1 MDYPIGENEVSRV
14 AALRALQIV
23 GTPPTAAF
31 DAIAQLAAETFGC
44 PIAFISLLEEN
55 EQWFKAECGLGHR
68 STSRDIAFCNYTIL
82 GTEAFVVEDAL
93 DDARFSTNP
102 LVTGPPHVRF
112 YAGIP
117 ITTDSGYPIGALC
130 VNDTRPRQF
139 SQADIARLRKF
150 GKIAEG
156 LVAAHDQAVRA
167 AAAAH
172 EVAEKA
178 QLLWKKNRLLQQVE
192 RIGKVGGWE
201 LDIESNEVEWSDE
214 VARIHELPIG
224 KQYQLEE
231 ALSYYPEPWRSLV
244 SDNVERTKVTGKPY
258 DFESQFV
265 TPLGHKKWVRAAGDC
280 EHRDGKPVR
289 LFGMFQDVTLEKQAS
304 ERLWQAANFDD
315 LTGLP
320 NRRHFN
326 RAIGSA
332 IEQAGASGTAV
343 TLIMLDLDN
352 FKEVNDTRGHAV
364 GDKIL
369 AEIGRRLKSLTPHAG
384 IVARLGGDEFALL
397 ATGNISDKDIL
408 EMGKR
413 ILADLKPSIHI
424 GSTHIYI
431 GGTLGA
437 ARFPANASNASD
449 LLRKADL
456 ALYAAKETCRGSL
469 RLYSHELDTL
479 FERHARAIDMVRGA
493 LAKGR
498 LVPFYQPK
506 VRLYDR
512 SLCGFEA
519 LARVV
524 TGDGSIVT
532 PSAFAAALDD
542 RVMAR
547 RIGKKM
553 LHAVT
558 AHIAS
563 WRDAGL
569 EPHSVSLNVG
579 EADFTDGKLAHRVL
593 QRLDE
598 LGLPHSCLT
607 IEVTE
612 SVFLGNGAILARE
625 ALQALDHQGVKIEL
639 DDFGTGYASLTHLRA
654 YPVSRLKI
662 DRSFIESLAPDADSR
677 VIVQAVIDL
686 AHNLNCEIVAEGV
699 ETANQADIL
708 RKMGCDAAQ
717 GYLFGHPVSSKQTGE
732 FLMLEATRQQE
743 RLRAMARHSSKEI
756 SGSSNKLTSKRM
768 S

>member
-1 MDYPIGENEVSRV
+1 MDYPIGENEVLRV
-14 AALRALQIV
+14 AALHALEIV
-23 GTPPTAAF
+23 DTPPTAAF
-31 DAIAQLAAETFGC
+31 DSIAQLAAETFGC
-44 PIAFISLLEEN
+44 PIAFVSLLDDD
-55 EQWFKAECGLGHR
+55 EQWFKSECGLNR
-68 STSRDIAFCNYTIL
+68 QSTSRDIAFCNYTIL

-93 DDARFSTNP
+93 KDARFSTNP
-102 LVTGPPHVRF
+102 LVTGPPGVRF
-112 YAGIP
+112 YAGVP
-117 ITTDSGYPIGALC
+117 ITTATGYRIGALC
-130 VNDTRPRQF
+130 VNDTRPRLF
-139 SQADIARLRKF
+139 SEADIGRLRKF
-150 GKIAEG
+150 GRIAEG
-156 LVAAHDQAVRA
+156 LVAAHEQAVRA
-167 AAAAH
+167 AAAAR
-172 EVAEKA
+172 ELAEKA

-224 KQYQLEE
+224 RQYKLEE

-244 SDNVERTKVTGKPY
+244 SDNVERTKSTGKPY

-280 EHRDGKPVR
+280 EHQDGKPVR
-289 LFGMFQDVTLEKQAS
+289 LFGMFQDVTLEKEAS

-315 LTGLP
+315 LTCLP

-326 RAIGSA
+326 KALGSA
-332 IEQAGASGTAV
+332 IEQAASSGSAV
-343 TLIMLDLDN
+343 TLVMLDLDN

-369 AEIGRRLKSLTPHAG
+369 TEIGRRLSRIAPHAG

-397 ATGNISDKDIL
+397 STGNLSDKDVL
-408 EMGKR
+408 EVGNQ
-413 ILADLKPSIHI
+413 ILADLKPSVHV

-437 ARFPANASNASD
+437 ARFPADASNAAE

-469 RLYSHELDTL
+469 RLYSPELDTL
-479 FERHARAIDMVRGA
+479 FERHSRAIDMVRGA
-493 LAKGR
+493 LVRGR

-506 VRLYDR
+506 VRLHDG

-519 LARVV
+519 LARVLAD
-524 TGDGSIVT
+524 DGSIVT

-579 EADFTDGKLAHRVL
+579 EADFADGRLAHRVL
-593 QRLDE
+593 RRLDE
-598 LGLPHSCLT
+598 VTLPHSCLT

-612 SVFLGNGAILARE
+612 SVFLGDGATLARE
-625 ALQALDHQGVKIEL
+625 ALQELDQQGVKIEL

-662 DRSFIESLAPDADSR
+662 DRSFIETLGPDADSR

-686 AHNLNCEIVAEGV
+686 AHNLNCEVVAEGV
-699 ETANQADIL
+699 ETTIQADIL
-708 RKMGCDAAQ
+708 RQMGCDAAQ
-717 GYLFGHPVSSKQTGE
+717 GYLFGHPASSKQTGD

-743 RLRAMARHSSKEI
+743 HLRTLARQSGAEDI
-756 SGSSNKLTSKRM
+756 SIRKLTSKRM

>member
-1 MDYPIGENEVSRV
+1 MDYPIGENEASRI
-14 AALRALQIV
+14 AALRALGIV

-44 PIAFISLLEEN
+44 PIAFISLLDEN
-55 EQWFKAECGLGHR
+55 EQWFKAECGLGNQ

-82 GTEAFVVEDAL
+82 GTQAFVVEDAL
-93 DDARFSTNP
+93 SDARFSTNP
-102 LVTGPPHVRF
+102 LVTGPPGVRF
-112 YAGIP
+112 YAGVP
-117 ITTDSGYPIGALC
+117 ISTDSGYRIGALC
-130 VNDTRPRQF
+130 VNDTRPRRF
-139 SQADIARLRKF
+139 SVADIARLHKF

-201 LDIESNEVEWSDE
+201 LDIESNKVEWSDE

-224 KQYQLEE
+224 KQYELEE

-244 SDNVERTKVTGKPY
+244 SDNVERTKATGQPY

-280 EHRDGKPVR
+280 EHHDGKPVR
-289 LFGMFQDVTLEKQAS
+289 LFGMFQDVTLEKEAS

-315 LTGLP
+315 LTCLP
-320 NRRHFN
+320 NRRNFN
-326 RAIGSA
+326 RAIASA
-332 IEQAGASGTAV
+332 IEQARQSGTAV

-369 AEIGRRLKSLTPHAG
+369 AEIGRRLKSLTPHDG

-397 ATGNISDKDIL
+397 ATGDISDKGIL
-408 EMGKR
+408 EMGR
-413 ILADLKPSIHI
+413 QIFAHLRPSIHI
-424 GSTHIYI
+424 GSSHVYI
-431 GGTLGA
+431 GGTLGI
-437 ARFPANASNASD
+437 ARFPADANSASE

-456 ALYAAKETCRGSL
+456 ALYAAKEARRGSL
-469 RLYSHELDTL
+469 QLYSPAIDTL
-479 FERHARAIDMVRGA
+479 FERHARAIDMVRSA

-506 VRLYDR
+506 VRLYDS

-519 LARVV
+519 LARVL
-524 TGDGSIVT
+524 TGDGSIAA
-532 PSAFAAALDD
+532 PSVFAAAFDD

-563 WRDAGL
+563 WRNAGL
-569 EPHSVSLNVG
+569 EPHSVSLNVS
-579 EADFTDGKLAHRVL
+579 EADFADGKLAQRVL

-598 LGLPHSCLT
+598 LALPHSCLT

-612 SVFLGNGAILARE
+612 SVFLGDGATLARE
-625 ALQALDHQGVKIEL
+625 ALQALHQQGVRIEL

-662 DRSFIESLAPDADSR
+662 DRSFIESLGPDPDSR

-699 ETANQADIL
+699 ETASQADIL
-708 RKMGCDAAQ
+708 RGMGCDTAQ
-717 GYLFGHPVSSKQTGE
+717 GYLFGHPVSGEQTSA
-732 FLMLEATRQQE
+732 FLMSEATRQQD
-743 RLRAMARHSSKEI
+743 RLRTIARQSGNKETGSI
-756 SGSSNKLTSKRM
+756 SKLTSNR
-768 S
+768 

>member
-1 MDYPIGENEVSRV
+1 MDYPICENEVLRV
-14 AALRALQIV
+14 GALRALEIV

-31 DAIAQLAAETFGC
+31 DAIAQLAAEAFAC
-44 PIAFISLLEEN
+44 PIAFISLLDEN
-55 EQWFKAECGLGHR
+55 EQWFKAECGLGSQ
-68 STSRDIAFCNYTIL
+68 STSRDVAFCNYTIL
-82 GTEAFVVEDAL
+82 GTQAFIVEDAL
-93 DDARFSTNP
+93 KDERFSTNP
-102 LVTGPPHVRF
+102 LVTGPPGVRF
-112 YAGIP
+112 YAGVP
-117 ITTDSGYPIGALC
+117 ITTDSGYRVGALC

-139 SQADIARLRKF
+139 SGADVARLHKF

-167 AAAAH
+167 TAAAR

-201 LDIESNEVEWSDE
+201 LDIKTNAVEWSDE

-224 KQYQLEE
+224 KNYQLEE

-244 SDNVERTKVTGKPY
+244 SDNVEKTKATGKPY

-280 EHRDGKPVR
+280 EHHDGKPVR
-289 LFGMFQDVTLEKQAS
+289 LFGMFQDVTLEKEAS

-326 RAIGSA
+326 RALGSA
-332 IEQAGASGTAV
+332 IEQAGTSGSSV

-364 GDKIL
+364 GDDVL
-369 AEIGRRLKSLTPHAG
+369 TEIGSRLTHLAAHGS

-397 ATGNISDKDIL
+397 ASGDLSDEDIIKSGNQ
-408 EMGKR
+408 
-413 ILADLKPSIHI
+413 ILADLKPPIHI

-431 GGTLGA
+431 GGTLGV
-437 ARFPANASNASD
+437 ARFPADASNVSE
-449 LLRKADL
+449 LLKKADL
-456 ALYAAKETCRGSL
+456 ALYAAKEASRGSL
-469 RLYSHELDTL
+469 QLYSPALDTL
-479 FERHARAIDMVRGA
+479 LERHARAVELVRSA
-493 LAKGR
+493 LARGR
-498 LVPFYQPK
+498 LVPFYQAK
-506 VRLYDR
+506 VRLDDR
-512 SLCGFEA
+512 SPYGFEA
-519 LARVV
+519 LARVLAN
-524 TGDGSIVT
+524 DGHILT
-532 PSAFAAALDD
+532 PSAFAAALED

-558 AHIAS
+558 ADIAS

-569 EPHSVSLNVG
+569 EPHSVSFNVG
-579 EADFTDGKLAHRVL
+579 EADFIDGKLAHRVL
-593 QRLDE
+593 KRLDE
-598 LGLPHSCLT
+598 LALPHSCLT

-612 SVFLGNGAILARE
+612 SVFLGDGATLARE
-625 ALQALDHQGVKIEL
+625 ALLALDKQGVKIEL
-639 DDFGTGYASLTHLRA
+639 DDFGTGYASLTHLRS

-662 DRSFIESLAPDADSR
+662 DRSFIETLGPDAESR

-686 AHNLNCEIVAEGV
+686 GHNLNCEIVAEGV

-708 RKMGCDAAQ
+708 REMGCDAAQ
-717 GYLFGHPVSSKQTGE
+717 GYLFGHPVSSKQTRE
-732 FLMLEATRQQE
+732 FLMSEAARQRE
-743 RLRAMARHSSKEI
+743 RLRTMARHSAKEDPASI
-756 SGSSNKLTSKRM
+756 IKLTSKRM
-768 S
+768 

>member
-1 MDYPIGENEVSRV
+1 MDYPICENEVLRV
-14 AALRALQIV
+14 GALRALEIV

-31 DAIAQLAAETFGC
+31 DAIAQLAAEAFAC
-44 PIAFISLLEEN
+44 PIAFISLLDEN
-55 EQWFKAECGLGHR
+55 EQWFKAECGLGSQ
-68 STSRDIAFCNYTIL
+68 STSRDVAFCNYTIL
-82 GTEAFVVEDAL
+82 GTQAFIVEDAL
-93 DDARFSTNP
+93 KDERFSINP
-102 LVTGPPHVRF
+102 LVTGPPGVRF
-112 YAGIP
+112 YAGVP
-117 ITTDSGYPIGALC
+117 ITTDSGYRVGALC

-139 SQADIARLRKF
+139 SGADVARLHKF

-167 AAAAH
+167 TAAAR

-201 LDIESNEVEWSDE
+201 LDIKTNAVEWSDE

-224 KQYQLEE
+224 KNYQLEE

-244 SDNVERTKVTGKPY
+244 SDNVEKTKATGKPY

-280 EHRDGKPVR
+280 EHHDGKPVR
-289 LFGMFQDVTLEKQAS
+289 LFGMFQDVTLEKEAS

-326 RAIGSA
+326 RALGSA
-332 IEQAGASGTAV
+332 IEQAGTSGSSV

-364 GDKIL
+364 GDDVL
-369 AEIGRRLKSLTPHAG
+369 TEIGSRLTHLAAHGS

-397 ATGNISDKDIL
+397 ASGDLSDEDIIKSGNQ
-408 EMGKR
+408 
-413 ILADLKPSIHI
+413 ILADLKPPIHI

-431 GGTLGA
+431 GGTLGV
-437 ARFPANASNASD
+437 ARFPADASNVSE
-449 LLRKADL
+449 LLKKADL
-456 ALYAAKETCRGSL
+456 ALYAAKEASRGSL
-469 RLYSHELDTL
+469 QLYSPALDTL
-479 FERHARAIDMVRGA
+479 LERHARAVELVRSA
-493 LAKGR
+493 LARGR
-498 LVPFYQPK
+498 LVPFYQAK
-506 VRLYDR
+506 VRLDDR
-512 SLCGFEA
+512 SPYGFEA
-519 LARVV
+519 LARVLAN
-524 TGDGSIVT
+524 DGHILT
-532 PSAFAAALDD
+532 PSAFAAALED

-558 AHIAS
+558 ADIAS
-563 WRDAGL
+563 WRAAGL
-569 EPHSVSLNVG
+569 EPHSVSFNVG
-579 EADFTDGKLAHRVL
+579 EADFVDGKLAHRVL
-593 QRLDE
+593 KRLDE
-598 LGLPHSCLT
+598 LALPHSCLT

-612 SVFLGNGAILARE
+612 SVFLGDGATLARE
-625 ALQALDHQGVKIEL
+625 ALLALDKQGVKIEL
-639 DDFGTGYASLTHLRA
+639 DDFGTGYASLTHLRS

-662 DRSFIESLAPDADSR
+662 DRSFIETLGPDAESR

-686 AHNLNCEIVAEGV
+686 GHNLNCEIVAEGV

-708 RKMGCDAAQ
+708 REMGCDAAQ
-717 GYLFGHPVSSKQTGE
+717 GYLFGHPVSSKQTRE
-732 FLMLEATRQQE
+732 FLMSEAARQRE
-743 RLRAMARHSSKEI
+743 RLRAMARHSAKEDPASI
-756 SGSSNKLTSKRM
+756 IKLTSKRM
-768 S
+768 